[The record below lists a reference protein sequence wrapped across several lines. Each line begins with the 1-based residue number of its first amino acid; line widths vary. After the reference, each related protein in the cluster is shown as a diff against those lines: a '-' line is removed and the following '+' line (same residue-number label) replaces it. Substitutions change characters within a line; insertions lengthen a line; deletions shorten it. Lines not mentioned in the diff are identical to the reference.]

1 MELLKSNKEIKNFFG
16 EYPITGSSLRVTMGC
31 NAKCKHC
38 YTNGGRK
45 LENEYTTDK
54 IIEIIDK
61 LVELNISQMFF
72 TGGEPFLRRD
82 IVEILNYANSKNID
96 ILISTNGTILKE
108 ETLEKIEH
116 IKFRQ
121 FQVSIDG
128 IGDLHDENRGKGFF
142 EKADATIDMLKRH
155 NISNITIGT
164 CITKNN
170 IEQLPEILQY
180 VIDKKVDKFALML
193 LLPEGR
199 ATIEMDVEIDTL
211 LKKLEEFW
219 DVYRKND
226 IHFEFAENCVLPP
239 VFIPEDLRKKGVHKP
254 FLVCCSF
261 PNMMG
266 ISADGNVAPCD
277 GFLTWDKYVAG
288 NIYKEELKD
297 IWNRMSTDTNIIP
310 EDVTDIGGVCAKCKY
325 LPECGGNCRAD
336 SVAYYGDLLAPYPI
350 CQHLYEQGKFPKE
363 CLTDVE

>member
-1 MELLKSNKEIKNFFG
+1 MKLLESNQEVKDFFG

-45 LENEYTTDK
+45 LENEYSK
-54 IIEIIDK
+54 EEIFSIIDN
-61 LVELNISQMFF
+61 LSNLNISQMFF

-82 IVEILNYANSKNID
+82 IVDILKYADSKGID

-108 ETLEKIEH
+108 ETIEEIKH

-128 IGDLHDENRGKGFF
+128 IGEVHDRNRGKGFF
-142 EKADATIDMLKRH
+142 EKADHTIDLLKKH

-164 CITKNN
+164 CITKDN
-170 IEQLPEILQY
+170 IEQLPEILEY
-180 VIDKKVDKFALML
+180 VIRRKVDKFALML

-199 ATIEMDVEIDTL
+199 ATIDMDVEIETL
-211 LKKLEEFW
+211 LKKLDEFW
-219 DVYRKND
+219 NVYRNND

-239 VFIPEDLRKKGVHKP
+239 VFIPKDLREKGVHKP

-266 ISADGNVAPCD
+266 IGANGDVAPCD
-277 GFLTWDKYVAG
+277 GFLTWKKYIAG
-288 NIYKEELKD
+288 NIHKEKIQD
-297 IWNRMSTDTNIIP
+297 IWNRLSSDTDIIP
-310 EDVTDIGGVCAKCKY
+310 ENVMDINGVCSKCKY
-325 LPECGGNCRAD
+325 LSECGGNCRAD
-336 SVAYYGDLLAPYPI
+336 SVAYYGDILAPYPI
-350 CQHLYEQGKFPKE
+350 CQKLYDCGKFPKE
-363 CLTDVE
+363 CLINAE